1 MQGQVEAL
9 GVADDHRPIRV
20 VAGAGRLEPEVGL
33 VEPQATPLVANQEA
47 EMQQGNGHGDLR
59 VRVGSG
65 LSAGQALDFL
75 QAVAPGWGGGM
86 FNCCEPLNCSD
97 CSY

>member
-1 MQGQVEAL
+1 VQGQVEAL
-9 GVADDHRPIRV
+9 GVADDDGPVRV
-20 VAGAGRLEPEVGL
+20 AAGVGGVEPEVGRI
-33 VEPQATPLVANQEA
+33 EAQAAPLVADQQA

-59 VRVGSG
+59 VRVGCG

-86 FNCCEPLNCSD
+86 FNCCGPLNCSD
-97 CSY
+97 CS